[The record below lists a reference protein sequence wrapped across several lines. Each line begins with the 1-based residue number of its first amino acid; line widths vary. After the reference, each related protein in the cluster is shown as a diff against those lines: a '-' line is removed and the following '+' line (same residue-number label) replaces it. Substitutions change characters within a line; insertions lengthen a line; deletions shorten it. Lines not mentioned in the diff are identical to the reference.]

1 MYQSLQSFMEEYRL
15 ESASTQ
21 KLLDALTDASLKQ
34 EVAPGYRSLGQ
45 LAWHLVH
52 NDEGMLL
59 SMGLKFEAPAAN
71 SELPISAS
79 AIADAYRSV
88 STGLL
93 HALES
98 QWTDANLQ
106 EKNNMYGQIW
116 PNGLTLNIYLKHEI
130 HHRGQLTILMR
141 QAGLQVPG
149 VYGPSKEEWASMG
162 VEAPV

>member
-1 MYQSLQSFMEEYRL
+1 MYQSLQSFIEEYRL

-21 KLLDALTDASLKQ
+21 KVLDALTDASLKQ
-34 EVAPGYRSLGQ
+34 EVAPGYRTLGQ

-59 SMGLKFEAPAAN
+59 ATGLKFEAPAAN
-71 SELPISAS
+71 NEPPTSAS
-79 AIADAYRSV
+79 EIAEAYRRV
-88 STGLL
+88 SAALL
-93 HALES
+93 QALES
-98 QWTDANLQ
+98 QWTDASLLD
-106 EKNNMYGQIW
+106 ENNMFGQVW
-116 PNGLTLNIYLKHEI
+116 PNGVTLYIYLKHEI

>member
-1 MYQSLQSFMEEYRL
+1 MYQSLQSFIEEYRL

-21 KLLDALTDASLKQ
+21 KLLDALTDASLNQ

-59 SMGLKFEAPAAN
+59 AMGLKFEAPAAN
-71 SELPISAS
+71 SELPTSAA
-79 AIADAYRSV
+79 AIADAYRKV
-88 STGLL
+88 SANLL
-93 HALES
+93 QAVET
-98 QWTDANLQ
+98 QWTDANLL
-106 EKNNMYGQIW
+106 EKSNMFGEVW
-116 PNGLTLNIYLKHEI
+116 PNGLTLYIYLKHEI